1 MPSEGA
7 DDVKRVIDI
16 LLPRHKDRKLV
27 DQKMCWCTDTDDA
40 QWLFCE
46 DPRWKGLFLATG
58 DSGHTFHT
66 LPYVGHEVADM
77 LEGKVRYYTT
87 FMYFY
92 Y

>member
-46 DPRWKGLFLATG
+46 DPRWMGLFLATG